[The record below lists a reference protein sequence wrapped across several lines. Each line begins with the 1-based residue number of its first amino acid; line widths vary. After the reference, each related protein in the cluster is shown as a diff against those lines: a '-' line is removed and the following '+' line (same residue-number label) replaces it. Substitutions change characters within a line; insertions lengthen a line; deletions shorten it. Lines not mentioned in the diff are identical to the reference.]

1 MLTRVI
7 RYMYPQNNDVLYA
20 PLISIYACL
29 PQVLHARAGSY
40 SEGLVVV
47 LQFKATVWPKVASE
61 STYKAQKCSGGA
73 SLVASRSAF
82 PYCKATESW
91 AGPDTK
97 RRFMPSSST
106 PVFSNTPCSFVY
118 FNVL

>member
-1 MLTRVI
+1 MANVPLSITNWALKVHKGVEIELRSKL
-7 RYMYPQNNDVLYA
+7 YNYLYPQNNDVLYA

-61 STYKAQKCSGGA
+61 ST
-73 SLVASRSAF
+73 
-82 PYCKATESW
+82 
-91 AGPDTK
+91 
-97 RRFMPSSST
+97 
-106 PVFSNTPCSFVY
+106 
-118 FNVL
+118 